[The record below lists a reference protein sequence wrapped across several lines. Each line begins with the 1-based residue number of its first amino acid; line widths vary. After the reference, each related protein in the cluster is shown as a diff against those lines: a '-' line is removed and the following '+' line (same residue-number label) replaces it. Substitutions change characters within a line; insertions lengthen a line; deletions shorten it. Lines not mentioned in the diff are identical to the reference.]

1 MMPSS
6 SMPGAAGSSELIY
19 RGQQAAVAEDQEEA
33 AAAGYY
39 YSSAANKK
47 PPPPLPWVRYVLGEQ
62 RLVFALLGMA
72 LASLVFLLLAPS
84 GSPPA
89 GAASSGGSA
98 AHLAAVGLAAWQYSS
113 SRTLEG
119 GVRSAAR
126 VPLGLKRKGLRVVV
140 TGGAGFVGSHLV
152 DRLLARGDSVIV
164 VDNLFTGRKENVLH
178 HGGNPRF
185 EMIRHDVVEPI
196 LLEVDQIYHLAC
208 PASPV
213 HYKHNPVKTIKTNV
227 VGTLNMLGLAKRV
240 GARFLLTST
249 SEVYGDPLQ
258 HPQVETYWGNVNPIG
273 VRSCYDE
280 GKRTAETLT
289 MDYHRGANLEVRI
302 ARIFN
307 TYGPRMC
314 IDDGRVVSNFVAQA
328 LRKEPLTVY
337 GDGKQTRSFQYVSDL
352 VEGLMKLMEGDHVGP
367 FNLGNPGEFTML
379 ELAKVVQDT
388 IDPNARIEFR
398 PNTADDPHK
407 RKPDIS
413 RAKELLGW
421 EPKISLKNGL
431 PLMVQDFRNRIFG
444 DQKDAG
450 DN

>member
-1 MMPSS
+1 M
-6 SMPGAAGSSELIY
+6 AGSSSELIY
-19 RGQQAAVAEDQEEA
+19 RRGHDAQPAAGDVDGCGVM
-33 AAAGYY
+33 AAAGYS
-39 YSSAANKK
+39 SSAK
-47 PPPPLPWVRYVLGEQ
+47 PPHKPPLGPLRYLLAEQ
-62 RLVFALLGMA
+62 RLVFALVGMA
-72 LASLVFLLLAPS
+72 IASLVFLLAAPS
-84 GSPPA
+84 SGNGGRHEVMDG
-89 GAASSGGSA
+89 GAAR
-98 AHLAAVGLAAWQYSS
+98 LAAAGLAVRQYS
-113 SRTLEG
+113 
-119 GVRSAAR
+119 GVAAAAAGAR
-126 VPLGLKRKGLRVVV
+126 VPLGLKKKGLRVVV

-152 DRLLARGDSVIV
+152 DRLLARGDSVMV

-178 HGGNPRF
+178 HAGNPNF

-314 IDDGRVVSNFVAQA
+314 IDDGRVVSNFVAQ
-328 LRKEPLTVY
+328 
-337 GDGKQTRSFQYVSDL
+337 TRSFQYVSDL
-352 VEGLMKLMEGDHVGP
+352 VEGLMKLMEGEHVGP

-421 EPKISLKNGL
+421 EPKIPLHKGL
-431 PLMVQDFRNRIFG
+431 PLMVQDFRDRIFG
-444 DQKDAG
+444 DHKPHSVAG